1 MSVIYSQTEVY
12 HILDVLGNGTFGKVV
27 KCRRQSDG
35 ELVAVKIMSYD
46 AIGSQLIKNELKLI
60 TTMLQSNLK
69 TSHIVHFFEAFCDPT
84 QHYLVFEMLEKNLYE
99 LQKENGFR
107 PLPVRNIRTVT
118 CQMLTA
124 LAKLRELAII
134 HADLKPEN
142 IMIVNQQRF
151 PFRVKLIDFGSSS
164 IFSEVRFVKEP
175 YIQSRFYRAPEIL
188 LGLPFCEKVD
198 MWSLGCV
205 MAELYLG
212 WPLYPGESEFEQVRY
227 ICETQGLPHSHLLN
241 IATKTNLF
249 FQLTIDQHGAPAWEL
264 RPSMQGPNREVTEH
278 RKYIFSSL
286 DQLCNLNITKDN
298 KTFCSEDEAA
308 EITDC
313 HYMVEL
319 IKRMLAFISHQ
330 RINPDAALRHSFIT
344 LTHLDSPDTQS
355 YYDLSLRELQKA
367 LIQTSSTGHRVK
379 HCNPKAEQETGNL
392 GRLKEE

>member
-1 MSVIYSQTEVY
+1 MPVIYSKTEAY
-12 HILDVLGNGTFGKVV
+12 HFLDMLGKGTFGKVL
-27 KCRRQSDG
+27 KCKRQSDG
-35 ELVAVKIMSYD
+35 EMVAVKILSYD
-46 AIGSQLIKNELKLI
+46 AIGSQMIKNELKLI
-60 TTMLQSNLK
+60 ATMLQSNLME
-69 TSHIVHFFEAFCDPT
+69 SHIVHFFEAFCDPT
-84 QHYLVFEMLEKNLYE
+84 QHYLVFEMLEKNLYK
-99 LQKENGFR
+99 LQMENGFR
-107 PLPVRNIRTVT
+107 PLPVRNIRTIT

-134 HADLKPEN
+134 HADVKLEN

-212 WPLYPGESEFEQVRY
+212 WPLYPGENELEQVRY

-241 IATKTNLF
+241 MATKTNLF
-249 FQLTIDQHGAPAWEL
+249 FQLAKDQHGALAWEL
-264 RPSMQGPNREVTEH
+264 RPSVQGPDGEINECH
-278 RKYIFSSL
+278 KYIFSSL
-286 DQLCNLNITKDN
+286 DQLCNINITKDN
-298 KTFCSEDEAA
+298 KTFCNQDEAA

-313 HYMVEL
+313 QHMVEL

-330 RINPDAALRHSFIT
+330 RINPAAALRHSFIT

-355 YYDLSLRELQKA
+355 YYDLSLQELQKA
-367 LIQTSSTGHRVK
+367 LIQTPSTGH
-379 HCNPKAEQETGNL
+379 
-392 GRLKEE
+392 